1 MNATTS
7 AAKEAVPLI
16 EQICRHMLG
25 QTYAQAAATLLTCGY
40 VQKRKGR
47 TREGR
52 VFEAYSS
59 GMSEYTIVHDAISE
73 KVVRVDVSQ
82 GREFYRYEADK
93 QVRA

>member
-1 MNATTS
+1 MNATTAS
-7 AAKEAVPLI
+7 EKEAVPLI

-25 QTYAQAAATLLTCGY
+25 QTYAQASATLLTCGY

-52 VFEAYSS
+52 VFESYSS

-73 KVVRVDVSQ
+73 KVVMVDVSQ

-93 QVRA
+93 RVHA